1 MSLNLATESQVNAE
15 RGCHL
20 FQNLELKEGA
30 ERREIWEKVPYP
42 MDFKIYI
49 FNITNPMEIQKGAT
63 PVVQEVGP
71 YCYKWVMWEVQN
83 DEKIAD
89 TWGRSR

>member
-71 YCYKWVMWEVQN
+71 YCYK
-83 DEKIAD
+83 
-89 TWGRSR
+89 